1 MTSNIGLAYIYC
13 DYRDQAQ
20 QTAGNIIGAIARQLL
35 RQLPNLPEEIATIL
49 KKSCNKKEPP
59 ELVQKTEVLSIICK
73 LFHRVFICLDALDEC
88 EEIPGLLICLRN
100 ASSVVHIFS
109 TGRKHVQ
116 LTIEN
121 YLGPTPTIHIEAKKS
136 DVQVL
141 VKERIDKDR
150 MKDPSL
156 MNDRLQNHIT
166 KKVSASSKGMYVND
180 YNAKTFTHY

>member
-13 DYRDQAQ
+13 DYRDQVQ
-20 QTAGNIIGAIARQLL
+20 QTAGNIIGAIAGQLL
-35 RQLPNLPEEIATIL
+35 RQLPNLPEEIETMR
-49 KKSCNKKEPP
+49 KKSCNKQEAPK
-59 ELVQKTEVLSIICK
+59 LVQKTEALSIICN

-109 TGRKHVQ
+109 TGRKHIQ
-116 LTIEN
+116 LTIES
-121 YLGPTPTIHIEAKKS
+121 YFGPTPTIHIAAKES

-141 VKERIDKDR
+141 VKERIYKDR

-156 MNDRLQNHIT
+156 MNDELEKHIT

-180 YNAKTFTHY
+180 YNAKTFTQY